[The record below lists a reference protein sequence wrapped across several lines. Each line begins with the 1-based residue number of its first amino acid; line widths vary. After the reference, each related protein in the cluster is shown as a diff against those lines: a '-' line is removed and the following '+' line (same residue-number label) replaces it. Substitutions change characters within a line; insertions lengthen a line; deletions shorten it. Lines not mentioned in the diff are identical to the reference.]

1 MIRVHLAVACCVAM
15 LVAPVWAQQPA
26 QPVDAAA
33 GKSLAKLSADVAKAK
48 RRFFVLYN
56 RLNEDESYAV
66 SCDTSASTGTRL
78 AKQTCRSNAEID
90 ATEQQTS
97 DVIYAML
104 DAQTAMNQT
113 TLDSGRAGN
122 GVTTEQATSDSTQ
135 AQLSAGQADIAASK
149 VKATAMQAEVAAA
162 NSNDKLTQHILDL
175 VNRYPELRKLY
186 DEHAAAVQRYQ
197 NALQAR

>member
-1 MIRVHLAVACCVAM
+1 VE
-15 LVAPVWAQQPA
+15 
-26 QPVDAAA
+26 AASA
-33 GKSLAKLSADVAKAK
+33 KSLAKLSADVAKAK

-78 AKQTCRSNAEID
+78 AGQTCRSNQEID

-97 DVIYAML
+97 DVVYAML
-104 DAQTAMNQT
+104 DAQTQADQNA
-113 TLDSGRAGN
+113 LDSGRAGN
-122 GVTTEQATSDSTQ
+122 GVTTESATGDATQ

-149 VKATAMQAEVAAA
+149 VKAAAMQAEVAATK
-162 NSNDKLTQHILDL
+162 SNDKLTQHILDL

-186 DEHAAAVQRYQ
+186 EEHAAAVQRYQ
-197 NALQAR
+197 IALQAR